1 MSMFRTVLVYLG
13 LGSDEE
19 YDDGYR
25 YDDDGADDRGGRP
38 TYGAVSS
45 PGGRTNGGDPLGGG
59 RMTPADRDD
68 EPTVSAVR
76 PLRPVPDL
84 DDDEGGVSAVRPI
97 SGGASSA
104 DGADPVAEVIRP
116 VAASRAKPRSL
127 SPQSFGD
134 AKVVA
139 DDFRKQVPVVMNLI
153 GVERELER
161 RLIDFSSG
169 LCYGLG
175 GSMDKLAPHVYLLVP
190 KSVTVSDDD
199 RRRLE
204 ERGFER

>member
-19 YDDGYR
+19 YDDGYLH
-25 YDDDGADDRGGRP
+25 DDGGDDGDGRR
-38 TYGAVSS
+38 THGAVSS
-45 PGGRTNGGDPLGGG
+45 PGGRATGAPLGGG
-59 RMTPADRDD
+59 RSQQGGGADQ
-68 EPTVSAVR
+68 TVSAVR

-84 DDDEGGVSAVRPI
+84 DDDDGGVTAVRPI
-97 SGGASSA
+97 NSGGRA
-104 DGADPVAEVIRP
+104 DADDDVVAEVIRP

-139 DDFRKQVPVVMNLI
+139 DDFRRQVPVVMNLI
-153 GVERELER
+153 GVERDLER

-175 GSMDKLAPHVYLLVP
+175 GAMDKLAPHVYLLVP
-190 KSVTVSDDD
+190 KAVTVSDDD

-204 ERGFER
+204 ERGFGR

>member
-13 LGSDEE
+13 LGSDDE
-19 YDDGYR
+19 YDDGYL
-25 YDDDGADDRGGRP
+25 YDDDVDETSGRS
-38 TYGAVSS
+38 TRGAVAS
-45 PGGRTNGGDPLGGG
+45 PGGRGAPPVASGPVG
-59 RMTPADRDD
+59 RPMSQGNDD
-68 EPTVSAVR
+68 EPGVSSVR
-76 PLRPVPDL
+76 ALRPVPDL
-84 DDDEGGVSAVRPI
+84 EDDGGVGAVRPI
-97 SGGASSA
+97 SGSEEISA
-104 DGADPVAEVIRP
+104 VDVIRP
-116 VAASRAKPRSL
+116 TAVSRAKPRSL

-139 DDFRKQVPVVMNLI
+139 DDFKRQVPVVMNLI
-153 GVERELER
+153 GVERDLER

-204 ERGFER
+204 ERGFDK

>member
-1 MSMFRTVLVYLG
+1 MSMFRTVMVYLG

-19 YDDGYR
+19 YDDGYL
-25 YDDDGADDRGGRP
+25 YDDEDGPERDHR
-38 TYGAVSS
+38 GAVAS
-45 PGGRTNGGDPLGGG
+45 PGRRPDPL
-59 RMTPADRDD
+59 RVETSSVASPTPVAVAPDTEDG
-68 EPTVSAVR
+68 TVSSVR

-84 DDDEGGVSAVRPI
+84 EDEGGIGEVR
-97 SGGASSA
+97 SL
-104 DGADPVAEVIRP
+104 DDDRPVEVIRP
-116 VAASRAKPRSL
+116 VAKSRAKPRSL

-139 DDFRKQVPVVMNLI
+139 DEFRSSTPVVMNLL
-153 GVERELER
+153 GLERDLER

-175 GSMDKLAPHVYLLVP
+175 GSMDKLAPHVYLLIP

-199 RRRLE
+199 RRRIE
-204 ERGFER
+204 ERGYDR